1 MDLNHDVT
9 VVVQARTGSSRL
21 PGKVLRP
28 LAGRP
33 MLALMLERL
42 APVRA
47 RALVVATSELERDD
61 PVAALCASL
70 DVPCVRGSE
79 SDVLGRVALAASAFP
94 AAHVVRLTADCPLAD
109 PALVDDVVSTHL
121 GSRADYTSNT
131 LLRTYPDGLDVE
143 VMTTDALAA
152 AAHDATDPA
161 EREHVTP
168 FLVRRPER
176 FRLAAHL
183 GPQDLEDERWTVDT
197 AEDFAFVEEVLAGTS
212 DPVRIPWTDL
222 LARIGV
228 RRPAQHDALVLR
240 VDRRVVA
247 DPARRRWSVHRG
259 GHRDR
264 LAVVQVDVV
273 DGTGTLRVV
282 DGTPA
287 VLTDP
292 TFPPALAQRL
302 RADLQVHTLHTDPN
316 TEDARARDLVLPR

>member
-1 MDLNHDVT
+1 MSHDVT

-42 APVRA
+42 APVHA
-47 RALVVATSELERDD
+47 RSLVVATSDLDRDD
-61 PVAALCASL
+61 PVADLCASL

-79 SDVLGRVALAASAFP
+79 SDVLGRVALAAHAFP
-94 AAHVVRLTADCPLAD
+94 SAHVVRLTADCPLAD
-109 PALVDDVVSTHL
+109 PALVDDVVATHVA
-121 GSRADYTSNT
+121 SRADYTSNT

-143 VMTTDALAA
+143 VLTTGALAA
-152 AAHDATDPA
+152 AARDAVDVA

-168 FLVRRPER
+168 FVVRRPER
-176 FRLAAHL
+176 FVLAAHV
-183 GPQDLEDERWTVDT
+183 GVHDLEDERWTVDT
-197 AEDFAFVEEVLAGTS
+197 AEDFAFVEDVLAGLS
-212 DPVRIPWTDL
+212 DPIGAGWTDL

-228 RRPAQHDALVLR
+228 RRPPRHDALVLR

-247 DPARRRWSVHRG
+247 DPGRRRWSVHRG

-273 DGTGTLRVV
+273 DGTGSLRVV

-292 TFPPALAQRL
+292 TFPAALAQRL
-302 RADLQVHTLHTDPN
+302 HADLQVHTLHTDPN